1 MRQVF
6 SSPRL
11 ENVERVAALL
21 NDAGI
26 ETRITHARSYK
37 GGLRGNF
44 SYRDHV
50 RTDPIPAVWVVK
62 SEDQPAAREILRNAG
77 LLDSTR
83 MATGYTLP
91 VFRTETPEASADP
104 ARKRAFRL
112 KAGLLLVIGVVI
124 VLGIPVAAFAGAD
137 AAHPRRPFRNR
148 CCQPGISAT
157 PDSLAL
163 AVLSGELPTQPGQRA
178 CLGIDGGD
186 PAGSLLAALPA
197 PPGSVLPVSQ
207 CPPHVQSLAV
217 GNYRRHGNAGT
228 HRPGPRARWP
238 GAGDAQ
244 LRRAAGRRRLAR
256 GRTVPLTI
264 HRADFVDTSPC
275 AAGAMLAA
283 WAAIRSSRTR

>member
-21 NDAGI
+21 NEAGI

-83 MATGYTLP
+83 IATGYTLP

-124 VLGIPVAAFAGAD
+124 VLGFLSQRSPTPTSPSPTAV
-137 AAHPRRPFRNR
+137 PKTVLP
-148 CCQPGISAT
+148 PGISAT
-157 PDSLAL
+157 PDSLAV
-163 AVLSGELPTQPGQRA
+163 AVLSGELPKQPGQRA
-178 CLGIDGGD
+178 CLAIDGGD

-197 PPGSVLPVSQ
+197 PPRSVLPASQ

-217 GNYRRHGNAGT
+217 GNYRRQGKAGT
-228 HRPGPRARWP
+228 IDLTRARDGRVLVTHRYDVRP
-238 GAGDAQ
+238 EGAGW
-244 LRRAAGRRRLAR
+244 RVVEPYR
-256 GRTVPLTI
+256 
-264 HRADFVDTSPC
+264 
-275 AAGAMLAA
+275 
-283 WAAIRSSRTR
+283 

>member
-6 SSPRL
+6 SSPRM
-11 ENVERVAALL
+11 ENVERLAALL
-21 NDAGI
+21 NEAGI

-62 SEDQPAAREILRNAG
+62 SEDQPAAREILRKAG

-83 MATGYTLP
+83 VATGYALP
-91 VFRTETPEASADP
+91 VFRTETPLAVDDP

-124 VLGIPVAAFAGAD
+124 VLAFLSRHSPVPPAANP
-137 AAHPRRPFRNR
+137 AATQAVLP
-148 CCQPGISAT
+148 PGISAT

-163 AVLSGELPTQPGQRA
+163 AVLSGELPRQPGQRV
-178 CLGIDGGD
+178 CLAIDGGD
-186 PAGSLLAALPA
+186 PPGSLMAALPA
-197 PPGSVLPVSQ
+197 PPRSVLPVSQ

-217 GNYRRHGNAGT
+217 GNYRRHGASGT
-228 HRPGPRARWP
+228 IDLVRARDGRSLVTHSYVVRP
-238 GAGDAQ
+238 EGAGW
-244 LRRAAGRRRLAR
+244 RVVEPYR
-256 GRTVPLTI
+256 
-264 HRADFVDTSPC
+264 
-275 AAGAMLAA
+275 
-283 WAAIRSSRTR
+283 

>member
-11 ENVERVAALL
+11 ENVERVSALL
-21 NDAGI
+21 NEAGI

-83 MATGYTLP
+83 VATGYTLP
-91 VFRTETPEASADP
+91 VFRTETPETTPDP

-124 VLGIPVAAFAGAD
+124 VLAFLSQRSPAPAP
-137 AAHPRRPFRNR
+137 ASPTAVPKTVLP
-148 CCQPGISAT
+148 PGISAT

-197 PPGSVLPVSQ
+197 PPRSVLPVSQ

-217 GNYRRHGNAGT
+217 GNYRRHGNAGSIDLV
-228 HRPGPRARWP
+228 RARDGRVLVTHSYDVRP
-238 GAGDAQ
+238 DGAGW
-244 LRRAAGRRRLAR
+244 RVVEPYR
-256 GRTVPLTI
+256 
-264 HRADFVDTSPC
+264 
-275 AAGAMLAA
+275 
-283 WAAIRSSRTR
+283 

>member
-11 ENVERVAALL
+11 ENVERVAELL
-21 NDAGI
+21 NQAGI

-83 MATGYTLP
+83 MATGYSLP
-91 VFRTETPEASADP
+91 VFRTETPDAPSDP

-124 VLGIPVAAFAGAD
+124 VLAFLSQRSPMPASPSPAIVTK
-137 AAHPRRPFRNR
+137 AVLP
-148 CCQPGISAT
+148 PGISAT

-163 AVLSGELPTQPGQRA
+163 AVLSGELPRRPGQRA
-178 CLGIDGGD
+178 CLGVDGGD
-186 PAGSLLAALPA
+186 PAGSLMAALPA
-197 PPGSVLPVSQ
+197 PPHAVLPVSQ

-228 HRPGPRARWP
+228 IDLVRARDGRVLVTHTYDVRP
-238 GAGDAQ
+238 EGAGW
-244 LRRAAGRRRLAR
+244 RVVEPYR
-256 GRTVPLTI
+256 
-264 HRADFVDTSPC
+264 
-275 AAGAMLAA
+275 
-283 WAAIRSSRTR
+283 